1 MWQSKGSLFT
11 SPSAK
16 RKTIF
21 LVITKKKIQILTLL
35 PDSWSRQNILNE
47 LNVSGYF
54 IRKAQKMRFED
65 GISVIPRKKTGKF
78 VRILLR

>member
-21 LVITKKKIQILTLL
+21 LVITKKIQILKLL
-35 PDSWSRQNILNE
+35 PDSWRRQNILNE

-54 IRKAQKMRFED
+54 IRKTQKMKFED
-65 GISVIPRKKTGKF
+65 IVSVIPRKKTGKC
-78 VRILLR
+78 VRILSR